1 MNSKESEEYRHWTAV
16 QPKEPSRDGILRR
29 DDSSDSTS
37 SSTNTMDEAFKDE
50 QDIQYHSVIDV
61 SRYVSRIAIFLQH
74 IKQIF
79 YGLKNLYHVTWS

>member
-1 MNSKESEEYRHWTAV
+1 MPNKESEEYRHWTAV

-29 DDSSDSTS
+29 DGSSDTTS

-61 SRYVSRIAIFLQH
+61 SRYIS
-74 IKQIF
+74 
-79 YGLKNLYHVTWS
+79 YPS